1 MGGVMFA
8 KLQSHLK
15 YVLNFRND
23 YSYWG
28 ECSKFSTQTYVFMID
43 GKTLHGGMSDRF
55 RGAMSVYSY
64 CKKYNKQFK
73 ICWIYPFELKDYL
86 QPTSVDWT
94 VERKDLSFNLRDVS
108 VKFFNTYTGLDGK
121 TNDYHQLLGSKKK
134 EIHVYSNISIEE
146 EMYSEYFREL
156 FMPAPC
162 LQKQLDKCREE
173 IGGKYVSVT
182 FRFIGLLGD
191 FKDDDRWLRHDSG
204 MSVEDYMKK
213 CMECIDKLHVQYP
226 DHRVLVTADS
236 PKFLEVAKQV
246 PYAYVIPGNL
256 THMDRTRNDDYLL
269 HLKSFAD
276 FYMVSMAEKCFMYH
290 IGDMFRHTR
299 FAKTAALVGGTEFIT
314 INEKQE

>member
-1 MGGVMFA
+1 MFA
-8 KLQSHLK
+8 KLQSQLK

-23 YSYWG
+23 YSYCG
-28 ECSKFSTQTYVFMID
+28 ERSKFSTQTYVFMID

-64 CKKYNKQFK
+64 CKKHNKQFK
-73 ICWIYPFELKDYL
+73 IYWVYPFKLEDYL
-86 QPTSVDWT
+86 RPASVEW
-94 VERKDLSFNLRDVS
+94 VAEKKDLSFNLRDVS

-121 TNDYHQLLGSKKK
+121 TDEYHQLLKSRKK
-134 EIHVYSNISIEE
+134 EIHIYSNVSIEE
-146 EMYSEYFREL
+146 NLYCKYFNEL
-156 FMPAPC
+156 FVPVPR
-162 LQKQLDKCREE
+162 LQRQLDECKAE

-191 FKDDDRWLRHDSG
+191 FKDDERWLMHNSE
-204 MSVEDYMKK
+204 MNAEDYIER
-213 CMECIDKLHVQYP
+213 CMECIDQLHAKYP
-226 DHRVLVTADS
+226 NHRVLVTADS
-236 PKFLEVAKQV
+236 PKFLEVAKQL
-246 PYAYVIPGNL
+246 PYTYVIPGNL

-299 FAKTAALVGGTEFIT
+299 FAKTAALVGGKELIT
-314 INEKQE
+314 ISGE